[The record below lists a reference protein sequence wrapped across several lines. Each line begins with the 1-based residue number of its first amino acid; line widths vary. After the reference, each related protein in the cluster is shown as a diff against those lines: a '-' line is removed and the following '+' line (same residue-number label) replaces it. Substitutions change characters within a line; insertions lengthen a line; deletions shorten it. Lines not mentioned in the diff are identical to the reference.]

1 VRPDVDRDCIHPPRP
16 EAIDVPVAPAPAG
29 GAAQTGAGPVVAACT
44 VAAPLTLER
53 FLADIGA
60 RAFRF
65 AELGLRQ
72 REDALDAVQDA
83 MMRMLGYQDR
93 PQAEWTPLFW
103 SILRR
108 RIVDLQRRRAFRFR
122 WLQGASD
129 HDDGDIDWADS
140 APDPSRQ
147 HDQRQAYARLADAL
161 AALPRRQRE
170 AFGLRVL
177 EELDVANTARAMGC
191 SEGSVKTH
199 LSRAREALRR
209 QLEDFQ

>member
-1 VRPDVDRDCIHPPRP
+1 MPTIGG
-16 EAIDVPVAPAPAG
+16 VAP
-29 GAAQTGAGPVVAACT
+29 VS
-44 VAAPLTLER
+44 LEQ
-53 FLADIGA
+53 FLAAIGA

-83 MMRMLGYQDR
+83 MMRMLGYGER
-93 PQAEWTPLFW
+93 PASEWPPLFW

-108 RIVDLQRRRAFRFR
+108 RIVDMQRRRTFRLH
-122 WLQGASD
+122 WLQPASNV
-129 HDDGDIDWADS
+129 DGDDATIDWADTG
-140 APDPSRQ
+140 PDPSRN
-147 HDQRQAYARLADAL
+147 HDGREAYARIATAL

-177 EELDVANTARAMGC
+177 EELDVADTARAMGC

-199 LSRAREALRR
+199 LSRARQALQRA
-209 QLEDFQ
+209 LEDFR